1 MISDIKEI
9 ISNLSDLNKR
19 GARVVL
25 SVAADI
31 ELPTGWLSGTPSYEA
46 VAFS

>member
-1 MISDIKEI
+1 MGIYKKEI

-25 SVAADI
+25 GVAADI
-31 ELPTGWLSGTPSYEA
+31 ELPTG
-46 VAFS
+46 